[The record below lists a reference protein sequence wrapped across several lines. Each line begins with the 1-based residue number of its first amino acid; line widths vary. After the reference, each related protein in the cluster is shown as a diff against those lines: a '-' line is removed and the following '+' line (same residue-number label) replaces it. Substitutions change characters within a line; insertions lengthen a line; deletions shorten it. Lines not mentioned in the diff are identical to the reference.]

1 MAEGARLA
9 SDGHDGSTRAISDQ
23 LERVLASDTFRQ
35 AARLKRFL
43 TFVVR
48 EAMAGRS
55 DQLKEYVVGV
65 QVFDRETGFDPR
77 TDPIVRVQA
86 RRLRSRLAKYYRD
99 EGTQDRLLIDLPKG
113 RYAPLFQQRE
123 ASSDGR
129 PPAHVVSQNT
139 VAVAD
144 IVDCSPGRTVGFVC
158 EGLRAELIHA
168 ITRTEGLRV
177 VAAPAQSAHA
187 SRDDSRNGATV
198 HPAFVI
204 SGSVRTDGRRLR
216 LMAHIID
223 SPTGTFL
230 SSDSADGTL
239 DDPLAVQE
247 AMATSVARR
256 LQTNIAGRGNGRQLH
271 RPVENLSARNLY
283 LQGRYHLDQRTEEG
297 LRRSVEFFEK
307 ALAEDP
313 QYALAHSGLS
323 DAFALL
329 GHYGVLGP
337 ADVWPKAASSAAS
350 AVMLDSHASEAHTSQ
365 AHMEATQNWDWPASE
380 RQFRLAISLDRG
392 SATARHWYAM
402 SCLIPLGRLDEA
414 LDEMFVAQSLDPVS
428 SIVARDIATIQ
439 LYRRDLDAALEHC
452 DHTVE
457 LNPHFS
463 AAYWTLGLIQEQRE
477 EFDEALAACQRGLH
491 LSPESPRMHAALG
504 RVLGLTGDQKGAA
517 RIMRTLRELATQRYV
532 SPVEFACLH
541 LCLGQA
547 HRALRSLAEA
557 ARDRSFDL
565 LAIRYDPRFDPVRDD
580 ERFKAISRQIG
591 IT

>member
-9 SDGHDGSTRAISDQ
+9 PDRRDGSTRAISDQ

-48 EAMAGRS
+48 EAMAGRA
-55 DQLKEYVVGV
+55 DQLKEYVIGV
-65 QVFDRETGFDPR
+65 QVFDREPGFDPR

-86 RRLRSRLAKYYRD
+86 RRLRSRLAKYYED
-99 EGTQDRLLIDLPKG
+99 EGAQDRLLIDLPKG

-123 ASSDGR
+123 ASSDRR

-139 VAVAD
+139 VAVVG
-144 IVDCSPGRTVGFVC
+144 IEDCSPERTMGYVC

-177 VAAPAQSAHA
+177 VAPPPRSTHA
-187 SRDDSRNGATV
+187 GRDDTGDGATV
-198 HPAFVI
+198 HPAFEI
-204 SGSVRTDGRRLR
+204 TGSLRTDGRRLR
-216 LMAHIID
+216 LTAHIID

-230 SSDSADGTL
+230 SSDSADGSV
-239 DDPLAVQE
+239 DDPLTVQE
-247 AMATSVARR
+247 SIATSVARR
-256 LQTNIAGRGNGRQLH
+256 LQADVAGRGNGRQLQ

-297 LRRSVEFFEK
+297 LKRSVEFFEK
-307 ALAEDP
+307 SLAEDP

-350 AVMLDSHASEAHTSQ
+350 AVMLDSHASEAHTSL
-365 AHMEATQNWDWPASE
+365 AHMKATQDWDWPASE
-380 RQFRLAISLDRG
+380 REFRLAISLDRG
-392 SATARHWYAM
+392 YATAHHWYAM

-457 LNPHFS
+457 LNPYFS
-463 AAYWTLGLIQEQRE
+463 PAYWTLGLIQEQRE
-477 EFDEALAACQRGLH
+477 ELDEALAACQRGLH

-504 RVLGLTGDQKGAA
+504 RVLALTGDQKAA
-517 RIMRTLRELATQRYV
+517 AQSLRTLRDFATQRYV

-541 LCLGQA
+541 LSLGQPD
-547 HRALRSLAEA
+547 RALQSLAEA
-557 ARDRSFDL
+557 ARDRCFDL
-565 LAIRYDPRFDPVRDD
+565 LAIRYDPRFDPLKDD
-580 ERFKAISRQIG
+580 ERFRAIVSQIG
-591 IT
+591 IE